1 MPREQAVLKLRTV
14 SALAFAALVVAA
26 LVFLPISWL
35 AAFFLLLVLIAGYEW
50 SRLAGVETR
59 FGWIAYATAL
69 SALVVALWLLADS
82 WRWVLPGVAA
92 FWLAALVV
100 VCCYPAS
107 AALLRSQV
115 ALLAMGVI
123 AIVGAWLGLV
133 ALATAGAE
141 RVVWLLLAT
150 ALADT
155 GAYFVGRRWGRRKLA
170 LQLSPGKTWEGALG
184 GGLCVLAWGLVGS
197 WWFDGP
203 AAAWLATAAV
213 VCVAATVGDLLESA
227 LKRQRGVKDSGGI
240 LPGHGGLLDR
250 IDSALAAA
258 PVFASLA
265 PLLR

>member
-1 MPREQAVLKLRTV
+1 MLKLRIA
-14 SALAFAALVVAA
+14 SALAFATLVIVALIA
-26 LVFLPISWL
+26 LPISWL
-35 AAFFLLLVLIAGYEW
+35 AAFFHVLVLVAGYEW
-50 SRLAGVETR
+50 SKLAGVQTR
-59 FGWIAYATAL
+59 LGWVAYATAL
-69 SALVVALWLLADS
+69 SALVVALWLFPDS
-82 WRWVLPGVAA
+82 WQWALPCVAG
-92 FWLAALVV
+92 FWAAALIF

-107 AALLRSQV
+107 AVLLRSRTV
-115 ALLAMGVI
+115 LLAMGAV

-133 ALATAGAE
+133 ALASTGGA
-141 RVVWLLLAT
+141 VLVAWLLLAT

-184 GGLCVLAWGLVGS
+184 GGLCLLAWGLVGY
-197 WWFDGP
+197 WWFQGS
-203 AAAWLATAAV
+203 AALWLGMAAL

-258 PVFASLA
+258 PVFASLV
-265 PLLR
+265 PLFR

>member
-1 MPREQAVLKLRTV
+1 MLKLRVV
-14 SALAFAALVVAA
+14 SALAFAALVVVA
-26 LVFLPISWL
+26 LIVLPLSWL
-35 AAFFLLLVLIAGYEW
+35 AAFFHLLVLVAGYEW
-50 SRLAGVETR
+50 SKLAGVETR
-59 FGWIAYATAL
+59 LGWVAYATAL
-69 SALVVALWLLADS
+69 SVLVVALWLLSDS
-82 WRWVLPGVAA
+82 WQWVLLAVAG

-115 ALLAMGVI
+115 ALLAMGVVV
-123 AIVGAWLGLV
+123 IVGAWLGLV
-133 ALATAGAE
+133 ALAAAGGAE
-141 RVVWLLLAT
+141 LVAWLLLAT

-170 LQLSPGKTWEGALG
+170 LRLSPGKTWEGALG
-184 GGLCVLAWGLVGS
+184 GGLCVLAWGLFGC
-197 WWFDGP
+197 WWFGGT
-203 AAAWLATAAV
+203 AAAWLGMAAL

-258 PVFASLA
+258 PVFASLV
-265 PLLR
+265 PLLP